1 MTDSFAHRLPL
12 NQIRDGERLDLI
24 ADDAERRSV
33 AERLGLQSLDRLE
46 AHVALERKGEMVRAT
61 GRIRSTLCQNCVVT
75 GDPIDA
81 NVDEPFELLFL
92 PEPTSDSH
100 DEEVELGSSDCDTV
114 FHDGSAIDLGS
125 AIADTLALSLDPYPR
140 SPGAEAALKEAGVLS
155 EEEAGPFAALA
166 KLKRSDSDRP

>member
-1 MTDSFAHRLPL
+1 MTDDFAHRLPL

-24 ADDAERRSV
+24 ADEAERRSV

-46 AHVALERKGEMVRAT
+46 AHVALERKGDILRAK
-61 GRIRSTLCQNCVVT
+61 GRIKSALCQNCAVT

-81 NVDEPFELLFL
+81 HLDEPFELLFL
-92 PEPTSDSH
+92 PEPSSESH
-100 DEEVELGSSDCDTV
+100 DDEVELGSSDCDTV
-114 FHDGSAIDLGS
+114 FHDGSAIDLGG

-166 KLKRSDSDRP
+166 KLKRSESER